1 MNEEL
6 RLCCVALYVVGPVV
20 ATFAALQR
28 RLQPFGIAS
37 GVKGW
42 PGYIPMLFLPV
53 EWLLPP
59 ILLILGIGEIQA
71 DLLSLRLAG
80 FVVGLCGAVI
90 LVWAAIILGRFLVH
104 EAVIL
109 QNHAL
114 ITIGPYRFI
123 RHPVY
128 TGYLAMLLGTGVAS
142 LNVWLPLFWPISLL
156 GIVVQAGSEEKLLER
171 RFGQVY
177 EHYVGQTG
185 QFIPRL
191 WR

>member
-20 ATFAALQR
+20 AMFAVLQR
-28 RLQPFGIAS
+28 RVQPVRIVN

-42 PGYIPMLFLPV
+42 PGFIPMVFLPV

-59 ILLILGIGEIQA
+59 TLLILGIGEIQA

-80 FVVGLCGAVI
+80 FVVGLSGAVL
-90 LVWAAIILGRFLVH
+90 LVWAAIVLGRFLVH
-104 EAVIL
+104 DAVIL

-123 RHPVY
+123 RHPV
-128 TGYLAMLLGTGVAS
+128 
-142 LNVWLPLFWPISLL
+142 
-156 GIVVQAGSEEKLLER
+156 
-171 RFGQVY
+171 
-177 EHYVGQTG
+177 
-185 QFIPRL
+185 
-191 WR
+191 